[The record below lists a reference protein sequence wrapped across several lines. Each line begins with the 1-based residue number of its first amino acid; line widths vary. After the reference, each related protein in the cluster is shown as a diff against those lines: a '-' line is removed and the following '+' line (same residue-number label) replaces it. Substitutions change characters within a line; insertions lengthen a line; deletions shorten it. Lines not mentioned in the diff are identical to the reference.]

1 MIKWHDNDEFWD
13 AMSHKLFAEKSPFE
27 TKKEIDQIIHLT
39 GITPGSSILDLC
51 CGQGRHSLEFA
62 RRGFK
67 ITGVDRT
74 EKYLEHAKRESS
86 RENLSIE
93 YIKDDMRRFR
103 RENHF
108 NAIIVMYTSF
118 GFFANQKENIKV
130 LTNCYY
136 SLNKNGKMLIDLV
149 GKEILK
155 KKFKEHESFVIDGI
169 TYIEKRKVIG
179 DWEKIENK
187 WIMIKENEQK
197 EFILTHW
204 VYSAEEMK
212 ELLSEA
218 GFSSMKKYGDLS
230 GSKYD
235 ENAQRLIA
243 IAVK

>member
-39 GITPGSSILDLC
+39 GISPGSSILDLC

-86 RENLSIE
+86 RENLSAKF
-93 YIKDDMRRFR
+93 IKDDMRNFR
-103 RENHF
+103 KDNF
-108 NAIIVMYTSF
+108 YKLIISMYTSF
-118 GFFANQKENIKV
+118 GYFEKHEENVQV
-130 LTNCYY
+130 LKNCNK
-136 SLNKNGKMLIDLV
+136 SLTKNGKLLIDLV

-155 KKFKEHESFVIDGI
+155 NKFKEHESFEIDGI

-187 WIMIKENEQK
+187 WIMIKENEKK

-204 VYSAEEMK
+204 VYSAEEIK
-212 ELLSEA
+212 EMLSET
-218 GFSSMKKYGDLS
+218 GFFSAKIFGDLS

-243 IAVK
+243 VAVK